1 VERIEQFTEIRLG
14 IMASVEREDLGR
26 RSLPVASA
34 IDMQTQALMRAP
46 DDLAASFAFEAAVDE
61 RAYSLGEDPLE
72 LRLRSGA
79 IQAADNS
86 PACSLTASLRRGAA
100 LFGWSRRSREP
111 GSMRDS
117 QGGWIGLGVAV
128 GTYKIASEPLLA
140 RVRLNADGSVEA
152 SIYGREIDQ
161 GIRVAIALVLAE
173 RLGADF
179 NRIQIT
185 IGEMTAP
192 PRQATGESG
201 SAPAAAVAHAA
212 AEKIRAE
219 LIHLAA
225 TAAGSPLWGA
235 AAQGATFIDSQLVL
249 ADGRRDTFAAIL
261 RRAGRSHVDSEIQLS
276 ASGQGETAP
285 PRAPEDAGSLLGPTY
300 PDPVALS
307 FAAYFAEVRLNRAT
321 RQIRVAKA
329 LGVLDCRYLVS
340 TDIARTQALAGL
352 VWGVGAALSGR
363 SQADLRFRALLGV
376 ETVED
381 RPPVNVDIQNLMVE
395 FINEPDPKVSGIGAE
410 ALGEAA
416 SVGTSAAI
424 ANAIYHATGKRRWE
438 LPIRADDLFE
448 TR

>member
-26 RSLPVASA
+26 RSLPVARA
-34 IDMQTQALMRAP
+34 IDTQTQGFMRAP

-61 RAYSLGEDPLE
+61 RAHSLGEDPLD
-72 LRLRSGA
+72 LRLRGDVG
-79 IQAADNS
+79 QGGDNS
-86 PACSLTASLRRGAA
+86 PACSVTASLRRGAE
-100 LFGWSRRSREP
+100 LFDWSRRSREP

-140 RVRLNADGSVEA
+140 RVRLNVDGSVEA
-152 SIYGREIDQ
+152 SICGREIDQ
-161 GIRVAIALVLAE
+161 GIRVAIALV
-173 RLGADF
+173 
-179 NRIQIT
+179 
-185 IGEMTAP
+185 
-192 PRQATGESG
+192 
-201 SAPAAAVAHAA
+201 
-212 AEKIRAE
+212 
-219 LIHLAA
+219 HLAA
-225 TAAGSPLWGA
+225 TTKDSPLSGA

-249 ADGRRDTFAAIL
+249 ADGRRDGIAAIL

-276 ASGQGETAP
+276 APGQGDAAP
-285 PRAPEDAGSLLGPTY
+285 PRASEDARSLPWPTY

-307 FAAYFAEVRLNRAT
+307 FAAYFAEVRLDPAT

-329 LGVLDCRYLVS
+329 LGVFDCRYLVS

-363 SQADLRFRALLGV
+363 SQADRRFRALLGV
-376 ETVED
+376 EAVED
-381 RPPVNVDIQNLMVE
+381 QPPVNVDIQNLMVD
-395 FINEPDPKVSGIGAE
+395 FINEPDPKISGIGAK
-410 ALGEAA
+410 ALGDAA

-424 ANAIYHATGKRRWE
+424 ANAIYHATGKRRWK

-448 TR
+448 AI